1 VYKNIE
7 GFKNWNM
14 DDNKDL
20 IQVDIFGLSLSTTV
34 SGGGYAIILK
44 EIGGE
49 RRLPIII
56 GQFEAQ
62 AIALELEGIKPPRP
76 LTHDLLKNIIEALG
90 YSVESIVVYDLK
102 DSTFYAKIKFDIP
115 TVEDMD
121 ARPSDAIAIAL
132 KFGAPIYVSTN
143 IMEEIGFIPEYEDK
157 DDEQKEDLG
166 NLNVGNQ
173 KQESKDNEPETTEKK
188 LKQLRIDLDAAVS
201 MEDYEKAA
209 FLRDEIKKLEISNL
223 N

>member
-1 VYKNIE
+1 MN
-7 GFKNWNM
+7 
-14 DDNKDL
+14 DNKDL
-20 IQVDIFGLSLSTTV
+20 IQVDIFGLSLSSTV

-44 EIGGE
+44 EVNGE

-90 YSVESIVVYDLK
+90 YGVESIVVYDLK

-115 TVEDMD
+115 SIEDID

-132 KFGAPIYVSTN
+132 KFSAPIYVATN
-143 IMEEIGFIPEYEDK
+143 IMEEIGFIPEEEEK
-157 DDEQKEDLG
+157 DDEQKDDLTG
-166 NLNVGNQ
+166 TDTEQ
-173 KQESKDNEPETTEKK
+173 KKDKKDDEPETTEKK
-188 LKQLRIDLDAAVS
+188 LKQLKIDLDAAVNS
-201 MEDYEKAA
+201 EDYEKAA
-209 FLRDEIKKLEISNL
+209 SIRDEIKKLEISNL